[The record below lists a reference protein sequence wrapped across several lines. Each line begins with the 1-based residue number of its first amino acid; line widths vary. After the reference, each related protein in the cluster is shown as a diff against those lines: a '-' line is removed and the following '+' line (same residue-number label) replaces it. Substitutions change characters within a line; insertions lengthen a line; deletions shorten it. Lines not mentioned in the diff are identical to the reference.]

1 MMMTYHF
8 RLRSRPLYLLIRKTV
23 NNDYY
28 ISDRGFLIAVPN
40 DIHGLERDKIIK
52 SGKHLKPWLE
62 TTKAYPG
69 HILVIRIGG
78 ERLVLKNEV
87 IKAFTNKKV
96 VKHWQIQHKDGN
108 PENCKLNNLVF
119 IPLEECDKYKG
130 TSRIVVTLKNKSV
143 VTYKS
148 VAEAAE
154 ALFVTERTLYNFIY
168 KKVKR
173 SVLHE
178 TVSKIVMLKS
188 KKSNLSL
195 EEIKNKEK

>member
-130 TSRIVVTLKNKSV
+130 TSRIVVTLKNKST

-148 VAEAAE
+148 VAEAAK

>member
-8 RLRSRPLYLLIRKTV
+8 RLRSRPLYLLIRKTI
-23 NNDYY
+23 NTDYY
-28 ISDRGFLIAVPN
+28 ISDRGFMIAVPN
-40 DIHGLERDKIIK
+40 DIHGPERDKIIK

-69 HILVIRIGG
+69 QVLVIRIGG
-78 ERLVLKNEV
+78 KRLILKNEV

-96 VKHWQIQHKDGN
+96 VNHWQIQHRDGN

-119 IPLEECDKYKG
+119 IPLEESDRYKG
-130 TSRIVVTLKNKSV
+130 TSRIVVTLKNKSI
-143 VTYKS
+143 VTYGS
-148 VAEAAE
+148 VSEAAE

-188 KKSNLSL
+188 KQSKPL
-195 EEIKNKEK
+195 

>member
-8 RLRSRPLYLLIRKTV
+8 RLRSRPLYLLIRKTI
-23 NNDYY
+23 NTDYY
-28 ISDRGFLIAVPN
+28 ISDRGFMIAVPN
-40 DIHGLERDKIIK
+40 DIHGPERDKIIK

-62 TTKAYPG
+62 TTKSYPG

-78 ERLVLKNEV
+78 KRLVLKNEV

-96 VKHWQIQHKDGN
+96 VNHWQIQHKDGN

-130 TSRIVVTLKNKSV
+130 TSRIVVTLKNKTV
-143 VTYKS
+143 VTYRS

-178 TVSKIVMLKS
+178 TETKIVMLKS